1 MNRILLINTVPTD
14 RNGITNVIFSYFCP
28 IITEH
33 YVLDYVSISDIPDY
47 YYKKVKDGGGESYVI
62 PRRARSLYRYYVSL
76 KRLMAQNNYDAIHIH
91 GNSHTVVI
99 ELLAAYSA
107 KCKVRIVHAHA
118 TSSIFPLLHRILSPL
133 FNSLCNHR
141 LACSEKA
148 GNWMFG
154 SSEFVVIRNG
164 VDTERYVFN
173 EDNRLTVRDKLG
185 WQDKVILAHI
195 GDFSANKNQSFL
207 VDVLNRLRMK
217 NKDFC
222 LLLIGEGELRQTV
235 SQKVQQKGLQQS
247 VYFTGKIP
255 DVEKYLSAIDRI
267 LMPSFHEGL
276 PLTLVEQQA
285 NGLMCLVSDSVSKE
299 ANITGNITYL
309 PLEIDKWEEII
320 KDQNIESSQVRKQ
333 RSETSI
339 SMLKEAGY
347 DVSGSALSLKKYYSN
362 SIR

>member
-1 MNRILLINTVPTD
+1 MDKN
-14 RNGITNVIFSYFCP
+14 
-28 IITEH
+28 H
-33 YVLDYVSISDIPDY
+33 
-47 YYKKVKDGGGESYVI
+47 
-62 PRRARSLYRYYVSL
+62 
-76 KRLMAQNNYDAIHIH
+76 YDAVHIH

-118 TSSIFPLLHRILSPL
+118 TSSNFPLLHRILSPL

-154 SSEFVVIRNG
+154 SREFVVIRNG
-164 VDTERYVFN
+164 VDTERYAFN
-173 EDNRLTVRDKLG
+173 EDNRLTVRNKLG

-195 GDFSANKNQSFL
+195 GDFSANKNQTFL
-207 VDVLNRLRMK
+207 VDVLNRLRK
-217 NKDFC
+217 TNKDIC

-235 SQKVQQKGLQQS
+235 SQKVQQEGLQEF

-255 DVEKYLSAIDRI
+255 DVEKYLSAIDCI

-309 PLEIDKWEEII
+309 PLEIDNWEEII
-320 KDQNIESSQVRKQ
+320 KALNIESSQIRKQ

-339 SMLKEAGY
+339 RMLKEAGY
-347 DVSGSALSLKKYYSN
+347 DVSGSALSLKQYYSN

>member
-1 MNRILLINTVPTD
+1 
-14 RNGITNVIFSYFCP
+14 
-28 IITEH
+28 
-33 YVLDYVSISDIPDY
+33 
-47 YYKKVKDGGGESYVI
+47 
-62 PRRARSLYRYYVSL
+62 
-76 KRLMAQNNYDAIHIH
+76 
-91 GNSHTVVI
+91 
-99 ELLAAYSA
+99 
-107 KCKVRIVHAHA
+107 
-118 TSSIFPLLHRILSPL
+118 
-133 FNSLCNHR
+133 
-141 LACSEKA
+141 
-148 GNWMFG
+148 
-154 SSEFVVIRNG
+154 
-164 VDTERYVFN
+164 
-173 EDNRLTVRDKLG
+173 
-185 WQDKVILAHI
+185 
-195 GDFSANKNQSFL
+195 
-207 VDVLNRLRMK
+207 MK

-320 KDQNIESSQVRKQ
+320 KDQIIESSQVRKQ

-347 DVSGSALSLKKYYSN
+347 DVSESALSLKKYYSN
-362 SIR
+362 RIR

>member
-28 IITEH
+28 IITKH

-62 PRRARSLYRYYVSL
+62 PRLVRSLYRYYASL
-76 KRLMAQNNYDAIHIH
+76 KRIMDKNHYDAVHIH

-118 TSSIFPLLHRILSPL
+118 TSSNFPLLHRILSPL

-154 SSEFVVIRNG
+154 SREFVVIRNG
-164 VDTERYVFN
+164 VDTERYAFN
-173 EDNRLTVRDKLG
+173 EDNRLTVRNKLG

-195 GDFSANKNQSFL
+195 GDFSANKNQTFL
-207 VDVLNRLRMK
+207 VDVLNRLRK
-217 NKDFC
+217 TNKDIC

-235 SQKVQQKGLQQS
+235 SQKVQQEGLQEF

-255 DVEKYLSAIDRI
+255 DVEKYLSAIDCI

-309 PLEIDKWEEII
+309 PLEIDNWEEII
-320 KDQNIESSQVRKQ
+320 KALNIESSQIRKQ

-339 SMLKEAGY
+339 RMLKEAGY
-347 DVSGSALSLKKYYSN
+347 DVSGSALSLKQYYSN